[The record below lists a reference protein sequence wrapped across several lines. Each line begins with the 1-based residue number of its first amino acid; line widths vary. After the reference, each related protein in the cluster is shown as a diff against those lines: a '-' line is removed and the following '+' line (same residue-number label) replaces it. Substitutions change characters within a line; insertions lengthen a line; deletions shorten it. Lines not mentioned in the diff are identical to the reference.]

1 MFWATFNLNFSM
13 AEYLDMED
21 ENLLEVILSNLFRKE
36 SNSDL
41 IDFFLRRTAIHRQNN
56 VEHDGK
62 FKKLKE
68 QIEVL
73 KLNLETNH
81 GSIQNNTRF
90 HTKTEM
96 WWTSQ

>member
-1 MFWATFNLNFSM
+1 M

-36 SNSDL
+36 SSNSDL
-41 IDFFLRRTAIHRQNN
+41 IDFFLRRTALDRQNI

-81 GSIQNNTRF
+81 ASIQNNTRF
-90 HTKTEM
+90 QTKKM
-96 WWTSQ
+96 PKLS